1 MQILQWMI
9 KMKFIYNVEQNAKR
23 NIKNSEI
30 PNSTTWST
38 KDVIHYQMKYKRID
52 YSGMPF
58 CKGDL
63 HKTANQWAKTCLT
76 IQNYTD

>member
-1 MQILQWMI
+1 MNY
-9 KMKFIYNVEQNAKR
+9 KMKFIYNIEQNAKR

-30 PNSTTWST
+30 SNSTMWST
-38 KDVIHYQMKYKRID
+38 KDVIHYQMKYNSID

-58 CKGDL
+58 CKGDP